1 MTQMSRNTVLV
12 AFLRIAELIMQ
23 LLLFFMAYI
32 LVRMVFMQG
41 QEPDVV
47 ACFLLIGIP
56 VMVLYA
62 TRIFMKNGLLMF
74 CVHVAVAVGMLL
86 QDMMIQERIPYVII
100 GVVLMIYSIGLC
112 INGQGLEAEHVSI
125 SMVSVFVIAVLVGE
139 YMGISGVT
147 SVAVY
152 TGVLYATL
160 QIVYHNANN
169 LNEYITRNQDIAN
182 FPLDQII
189 SINALMMLVVTA
201 LCGGILM
208 VCYNHWL
215 SQLIRRFVSLVGS
228 GFRNILKAIFSFDW
242 ESGETYI
249 PEGPMDESGIVELQ
263 EMMEENIW
271 TVIFQMIGIIL
282 GIMLAVVAITGVIIG
297 IVTLL
302 LKLIRGMNSSIQNAT
317 DVKEFVLPIG
327 MEQQFLKRRE
337 KKETQ
342 KADGLSE
349 KVRRVYQKMILK
361 NAKKRGEQVQNYM
374 QPSEITNAYVTSH
387 QEEITAIY
395 EKARYSNQSM
405 TKEELEQLKKYRKES

>member
-1 MTQMSRNTVLV
+1 MTQLSRNTLLV
-12 AFLRIAELIMQ
+12 AFLRIAELAMQ

-32 LVRMVFMQG
+32 LARMVFMQG
-41 QEPDVV
+41 QEPDV
-47 ACFLLIGIP
+47 ATCFLLIGIP
-56 VMVLYA
+56 VVVLYA

-74 CVHVAVAVGMLL
+74 FVHVVVSVGMLL
-86 QDMMIQERIPYVII
+86 LEMMIQEKIPYVII
-100 GVVLMIYSIGLC
+100 GVVLMIYSISLC
-112 INGQGLEAEHVSI
+112 INGQELEAEHVPTG
-125 SMVSVFVIAVLVGE
+125 MVSVFVIAVLVGE
-139 YMGISGVT
+139 YMELSGVT

-152 TGVLYATL
+152 TGVLFATI

-208 VCYNHWL
+208 ICYNQWL
-215 SQLIRRFVSLVGS
+215 SSLVRRFVSLIGD
-228 GFRNILKAIFSFDW
+228 GFKNLLQAIFSYEW
-242 ESGETYI
+242 ESGPNYI
-249 PEGPMDESGIVELQ
+249 PAEQINESGIAELQ
-263 EMMEENIW
+263 GMIEDNIW

-282 GIMLAVVAITGVIIG
+282 GIVLAVVVITGVIIG

-302 LKLIRGMNSSIQNAT
+302 LKLIRSMNSSMQNAT

-337 KKETQ
+337 RKETS

-361 NAKKRGEQVQNYM
+361 NAKKRGEQVRTHM
-374 QPSEITNAYVTSH
+374 QPSEITQTYLASH

-395 EKARYSNQSM
+395 EKARYSNQSV